1 VIIGGAEE
9 ELQFEK
15 LKDQIMKEAEAVK
28 KEALE
33 KVTAVVFKWSLVL
46 FVLWFSFSRG
56 GEGEVRTE

>member
-1 VIIGGAEE
+1 MIIGGAEE